1 MKKRHITIYQIKD
14 IANVDYAYRSFDPK
28 KFSFKDYSKVY
39 SMDVDGTDKLYT
51 DILEDLF
58 SMFNDYF
65 RRPKDFIG
73 HSMSV
78 SDVVVLDD
86 KAYYCDAFAWS
97 NMGDINEV
105 IRNYP

>member
-1 MKKRHITIYQIKD
+1 MIRRHVTIYQVKD
-14 IANVDYAYRSFDPK
+14 ISTVDYAFREFDPK
-28 KFSFKDYSKVY
+28 KFSFKDYQKVY
-39 SMDVDGTDKLYT
+39 EMDVDGTDKLYT

-58 SMFNDYF
+58 IMFNNYF
-65 RRPKDFIG
+65 LRPKDFTG

-86 KAYYCDAFAWS
+86 KAYYCDAYAWS
-97 NMGDINEV
+97 NMGNINEI

>member
-1 MKKRHITIYQIKD
+1 MSKRHATIYQIED
-14 IANVDYAYRSFDPK
+14 IAAVDYAFREFDPK
-28 KFSFKDYSKVY
+28 KFSFKDYKKVY
-39 SMDVDGTDKLYT
+39 ELDVDATGKLYT
-51 DILEDLF
+51 DILEELF

-65 RRPKDFIG
+65 RRPQDFTG

-78 SDVVVLDD
+78 SDVVVLDN